1 MTFNMKYCVL
11 IGTNEILFKSANI
24 KRKQSMSLGPVMLD
38 VVGTALTADDIKRL
52 QHPLVGGVILF
63 ARNYE
68 NCAQLAALT
77 ASIHAVRQPPLLIA
91 VDHEGGRVQRF
102 REGFTK
108 IPPMRE
114 FGKIWDTDRK
124 KAKELAVQAGWILSA
139 ELRAHGVDFSFTP
152 VLDMDYGDSLV
163 IGDRA
168 FHQNTQAINE
178 LAFSLMQGLKKGGM
192 QAVGKHFP
200 GHGFVV
206 ADSHVSIP
214 IDEREFDQIAQ
225 NDMQPFRQ
233 MIDEGLAAIMPAHVI
248 YPKVD
253 DKPAGFSAK
262 WLQKVLR
269 ERLGFNGAVFSDDLS
284 MEGATVG
291 GDVTTR
297 SLAALNAGCDMVLLC
312 NRPDLA
318 DELLENLRWKM
329 PAQSIIR
336 LAHMHGGHHPANLIH
351 LHKNS
356 EFVAAVQRVGMVG
369 KAESDLFA

>member
-1 MTFNMKYCVL
+1 
-11 IGTNEILFKSANI
+11 
-24 KRKQSMSLGPVMLD
+24 MSLGPVMLD
-38 VVGTALTADDIKRL
+38 VVGTELTTDDIRRL

-63 ARNYE
+63 ARNFKNSE
-68 NCAQLAALT
+68 QLKALT
-77 ASIHAVRQPPLLIA
+77 ASIHQVRQPPLLIA

-108 IPPMRE
+108 IPPMRA
-114 FGKIWDTDRK
+114 FGHIWD
-124 KAKELAVQAGWILSA
+124 KEHKQATALAEEAGWILAA

-152 VLDMDYGDSLV
+152 ILDMDYGDSLV

-168 FHQNTQAINE
+168 FHRNPQAINA
-178 LAFSLMQGLKKGGM
+178 LAFHLMLGLKKGGM
-192 QAVGKHFP
+192 AAVGKHFP
-200 GHGFVV
+200 GHGYVV

-214 IDEREFDQIAQ
+214 VDEREFDQIAQ

-233 MIDEGLAAIMPAHVI
+233 MIDEGLPAIMPAHVI

-253 DKPAGFSAK
+253 SKPAGFSER

-269 ERLGFNGAVFSDDLS
+269 ERLGFNGVIFSDDLS

-297 SLAALNAGCDMVLLC
+297 SLAALNAGCDMILLC

-318 DELLENLRWKM
+318 DELLENLHWKM
-329 PAQSIIR
+329 PAQSIVR
-336 LAHMHGGHHPANLIH
+336 LARMHGAHHPPSLTQ
-351 LHKNS
+351 LHHT
-356 EFVAAVQRVGMVG
+356 EAFVNAVKRVAMVG
-369 KAESDLFA
+369 QPKGDLFA

>member
-1 MTFNMKYCVL
+1 
-11 IGTNEILFKSANI
+11 
-24 KRKQSMSLGPVMLD
+24 MLD
-38 VVGTALTADDIKRL
+38 VIGTELSADDIRRL

-63 ARNYE
+63 ARNFE

-77 ASIHAVRQPPLLIA
+77 ANIYALRSPPLLIA

-114 FGKIWDTDRK
+114 FGKIWDVDRK
-124 KAKELAVQAGWILSA
+124 KAKQLALEAGWILAA
-139 ELRAHGVDFSFTP
+139 ELRAHGIDFSFTP

-168 FHQNTQAINE
+168 FHKNTQAINE

-192 QAVGKHFP
+192 AAVGKHFP

-214 IDEREFDQIAQ
+214 IDERTFDEIAQ

-253 DKPAGFSAK
+253 DKPAGFSQK

-269 ERLGFNGAVFSDDLS
+269 ERLGFNGVIFSDDLS
-284 MEGATVG
+284 MEGASVG

-318 DELLENLRWKM
+318 DELLANLEWKM
-329 PAQSIIR
+329 PAQSISR
-336 LAHMHGGHHPANLIH
+336 LARMHGAHQPQSAQALQEDN
-351 LHKNS
+351 
-356 EFVAAVQRVGMVG
+356 EFLAAIKRVNQVG
-369 KAESDLFA
+369 KIEGDLFA

>member
-1 MTFNMKYCVL
+1 
-11 IGTNEILFKSANI
+11 
-24 KRKQSMSLGPVMLD
+24 
-38 VVGTALTADDIKRL
+38 
-52 QHPLVGGVILF
+52 
-63 ARNYE
+63 
-68 NCAQLAALT
+68 
-77 ASIHAVRQPPLLIA
+77 
-91 VDHEGGRVQRF
+91 
-102 REGFTK
+102 
-108 IPPMRE
+108 MRE
-114 FGKIWDTDRK
+114 FGKIWDKNPK
-124 KAKELAVQAGWILSA
+124 KARELAIEAGWVLAA

-168 FHQNTQAINE
+168 FHRDPQAINE

-192 QAVGKHFP
+192 AAVGKHFP

-214 IDEREFDQIAQ
+214 VDEREFDQIAQ

-233 MIDEGLAAIMPAHVI
+233 MIDEGLAGIMPAHVI

-253 DKPAGFSAK
+253 DKPAGFSSK

-269 ERLGFNGAVFSDDLS
+269 ERLGFNGVIFSDDLS
-284 MEGATVG
+284 MEGASVG

-318 DELLENLRWKM
+318 DELLDNLVWKM
-329 PAQSIIR
+329 SAQSIIR
-336 LAHMHGGHHPANLIH
+336 LAHMHGARYPMTMNH
-351 LHKNS
+351 LHENGV
-356 EFVAAVQRVGMVG
+356 FVAAVKRVGMVG
-369 KAESDLFA
+369 KSESDLFA

>member
-1 MTFNMKYCVL
+1 
-11 IGTNEILFKSANI
+11 
-24 KRKQSMSLGPVMLD
+24 MSLGPVMLD
-38 VVGTALTADDIKRL
+38 VVGTELTADDIKRL

-63 ARNYE
+63 ARNFE
-68 NCAQLAALT
+68 NCAQLSALT
-77 ASIHAVRQPPLLIA
+77 ANIHAVRQPPLLIA

-102 REGFTK
+102 RDGFTK

-114 FGKIWDTDRK
+114 FGKIWDKNPK
-124 KAKELAVQAGWILSA
+124 KARELAVEAGWILAA
-139 ELRAHGVDFSFTP
+139 ELRAHGIDFSFTP

-168 FHQNTQAINE
+168 FHSHVQAINE
-178 LAFSLMQGLKKGGM
+178 LALSLMQGLKKGGM

-214 IDEREFDQIAQ
+214 VDEREFDHIAQ

-253 DKPAGFSAK
+253 DKPAGFSTK

-269 ERLGFNGAVFSDDLS
+269 ERLGFQGVIFSDDLS
-284 MEGATVG
+284 MEGASVG

-318 DELLENLRWKM
+318 DELLDKLVWKM

-336 LAHMHGGHHPANLIH
+336 LAHMHGARYPMSMQH
-351 LHKNS
+351 LHKNA
-356 EFVAAVQRVGMVG
+356 EFVAALKRVAMVG
-369 KAESDLFA
+369 KLETDLFA

>member
-1 MTFNMKYCVL
+1 
-11 IGTNEILFKSANI
+11 
-24 KRKQSMSLGPVMLD
+24 MSLGPVMLD
-38 VVGTALTADDIKRL
+38 VVGTELTADDIKRL
-52 QHPLVGGVILF
+52 QHPLVGGAILF
-63 ARNYE
+63 ARNFTD
-68 NCAQLAALT
+68 CAQLSVLT
-77 ASIHAVRQPPLLIA
+77 ASIHRVRSPPLLIS

-114 FGKIWDTDRK
+114 FGKIWDKNPK
-124 KAKELAVQAGWILSA
+124 KARELAMEAGWVLAA
-139 ELRAHGVDFSFTP
+139 ELRAHGIDFSFTP

-168 FHQNTQAINE
+168 FHRDPQAINE
-178 LAFSLMQGLKKGGM
+178 LAFSVMQGLKKGGM
-192 QAVGKHFP
+192 AAVGKHFP

-214 IDEREFDQIAQ
+214 VDDREFDQIAQ

-233 MIDEGLAAIMPAHVI
+233 MIDEGLPAIMPAHVI

-253 DKPAGFSAK
+253 DKPAGFSPK

-269 ERLGFNGAVFSDDLS
+269 ERLGFNGVIFSDDLS

-312 NRPDLA
+312 NCPDLA
-318 DELLENLRWKM
+318 DELLENLQWKM
-329 PAQSIIR
+329 PAQSITR
-336 LAHMHGGHHPANLIH
+336 LARMHGARHPQDMNH
-351 LHKNS
+351 LHENA
-356 EFVAAVQRVGMVG
+356 EFVAAVKRVGMVG
-369 KAESDLFA
+369 VAEADLFT

>member
-1 MTFNMKYCVL
+1 
-11 IGTNEILFKSANI
+11 
-24 KRKQSMSLGPVMLD
+24 MSLGPVMLD
-38 VVGTALTADDIKRL
+38 VVGTALTADDIRRL

-63 ARNYE
+63 ARNFE
-68 NCAQLAALT
+68 NCAQLQALT
-77 ASIHAVRQPPLLIA
+77 AHIHKVRQPPLLIA

-114 FGKIWDTDRK
+114 LGKIWDKDRK
-124 KAKELAVQAGWILSA
+124 KAMALAVEAGWILAA

-152 VLDMDYGDSLV
+152 ILDMDYGDSLV

-168 FHQNTQAINE
+168 FHLDPRAINE

-192 QAVGKHFP
+192 AAVGKHFP

-225 NDMQPFRQ
+225 NDLQPFRQ
-233 MIDEGLAAIMPAHVI
+233 MIDEGLPAIMPAHVI

-253 DKPAGFSAK
+253 DKPAGFSTK

-269 ERLGFNGAVFSDDLS
+269 ERLGFNGAIFSDDLS

-297 SLAALNAGCDMVLLC
+297 SLAALHAGCDMVLLC

-318 DELLENLRWKM
+318 DELLDNLVWKM
-329 PAQSIIR
+329 PAQSIVR
-336 LAHMHGGHHPANLIH
+336 LTRMHGGHHPHSITQLRENGVFADAV
-351 LHKNS
+351 KR
-356 EFVAAVQRVGMVG
+356 VAMVG
-369 KAESDLFA
+369 QTEGDFFA

>member
-1 MTFNMKYCVL
+1 
-11 IGTNEILFKSANI
+11 
-24 KRKQSMSLGPVMLD
+24 MSLGPVMLD
-38 VVGTALTADDIKRL
+38 VVGTELTADDIRRL

-63 ARNYE
+63 ARNFE
-68 NCAQLAALT
+68 HCEQLKALT
-77 ASIHAVRQPPLLIA
+77 ASIHKVRQPPLLIA

-102 REGFTK
+102 REGFTN

-114 FGKIWDTDRK
+114 FGKIWDKDRK
-124 KAKELAVQAGWILSA
+124 KAMALAVEAGWILAA

-152 VLDMDYGDSLV
+152 ILDMDYGDSLV

-168 FHQNTQAINE
+168 FHLDPRAINE

-192 QAVGKHFP
+192 AAVGKHFP

-233 MIDEGLAAIMPAHVI
+233 MIDEGLPAIMPAHVI

-269 ERLGFNGAVFSDDLS
+269 ERLGFNGAIFSDDLS

-297 SLAALNAGCDMVLLC
+297 SLAALHAGCDMVLLC

-318 DELLENLRWKM
+318 DELLDNLVWKM
-329 PAQSIIR
+329 PAQSIVR
-336 LAHMHGGHHPANLIH
+336 LTRMHGVHHPQSITQLRENGA
-351 LHKNS
+351 
-356 EFVAAVQRVGMVG
+356 FTDAVKRVTMVG
-369 KAESDLFA
+369 QSEGDFFA

>member
-1 MTFNMKYCVL
+1 
-11 IGTNEILFKSANI
+11 
-24 KRKQSMSLGPVMLD
+24 MSLGPVMLD
-38 VVGTALTADDIKRL
+38 VVGTELTADDMKRL

-63 ARNYE
+63 ARNFV
-68 NCAQLAALT
+68 NCAQLSALT
-77 ASIHAVRQPPLLIA
+77 ASIHVLRSPPLLIA

-102 REGFTK
+102 RDGFTK

-114 FGKIWDTDRK
+114 FGKIWDVDRK
-124 KAKELAVQAGWILSA
+124 KAKQLATEAGWILAA

-168 FHQNTQAINE
+168 FHKNTAAINE

-214 IDEREFDQIAQ
+214 IDERNFDEIAQ

-269 ERLGFNGAVFSDDLS
+269 ERLGFNGVIFSDDLS
-284 MEGATVG
+284 MEGASVG

-318 DELLENLRWKM
+318 DELLEKLEWKM
-329 PAQSIIR
+329 SAQSIVR
-336 LAHMHGGHHPANLIH
+336 LAHMHGARHPESMQH
-351 LHKNS
+351 LQHNA
-356 EFVAAVQRVGMVG
+356 EFAVALEHLAVVG
-369 KAESDLFA
+369 KPATDLFA

>member
-1 MTFNMKYCVL
+1 
-11 IGTNEILFKSANI
+11 
-24 KRKQSMSLGPVMLD
+24 MSLGPVMLD
-38 VVGTALTADDIKRL
+38 VVGTALTADDIRRL

-63 ARNYE
+63 ARNFE
-68 NCAQLAALT
+68 DCEQLKALT

-114 FGKIWDTDRK
+114 FGKIWDKDRK
-124 KAKELAVQAGWILSA
+124 KAMALAVEAGWILAA

-152 VLDMDYGDSLV
+152 ILDMDYGDSLV
-163 IGDRA
+163 IGNRA
-168 FHQNTQAINE
+168 FHLEARAIND

-192 QAVGKHFP
+192 AAVGKHFP

-233 MIDEGLAAIMPAHVI
+233 MIDEGLPAIMPAHVI

-269 ERLGFNGAVFSDDLS
+269 ERLGFNGVIFSDDLS
-284 MEGATVG
+284 MEGASVG

-318 DELLENLRWKM
+318 DELLDNLVWKM
-329 PAQSIIR
+329 SAQSIVR
-336 LAHMHGGHHPANLIH
+336 LTRMHGGHHPQSITQLRESGVFADAV
-351 LHKNS
+351 KR
-356 EFVAAVQRVGMVG
+356 VAMVG
-369 KAESDLFA
+369 QSEGDFFA

>member
-1 MTFNMKYCVL
+1 
-11 IGTNEILFKSANI
+11 
-24 KRKQSMSLGPVMLD
+24 MSLGPVMLD
-38 VVGTALTADDIKRL
+38 VIGTELTADDIRRL

-63 ARNYE
+63 ARNFE
-68 NCAQLAALT
+68 HCAQLKALT
-77 ASIHAVRQPPLLIA
+77 ASIHKVRQPPLLIA

-114 FGKIWDTDRK
+114 FGKIWDKDRK
-124 KAKELAVQAGWILSA
+124 KAMALAVEAGWILAA

-152 VLDMDYGDSLV
+152 ILDMDYGDSLV

-168 FHQNTQAINE
+168 FHLDPRAINE

-192 QAVGKHFP
+192 AAVGKHFP
-200 GHGFVV
+200 GHGYVV

-225 NDMQPFRQ
+225 NDMQPFIQ
-233 MIDEGLAAIMPAHVI
+233 MIDEGLPAMMPAHVI

-253 DKPAGFSAK
+253 DKPAGFSTK

-269 ERLGFNGAVFSDDLS
+269 ERLGFNGAIFSDDLS
-284 MEGATVG
+284 MEGASVG

-297 SLAALNAGCDMVLLC
+297 SLAALHAGCDMILLC

-318 DELLENLRWKM
+318 DELLENLVWKM
-329 PAQSIIR
+329 SAQSIVR
-336 LAHMHGGHHPANLIH
+336 LTRMHGGHHPQSLTQLRESGVFAD
-351 LHKNS
+351 
-356 EFVAAVQRVGMVG
+356 AVKRVGMVG
-369 KAESDLFA
+369 QSEGDFFA

>member
-1 MTFNMKYCVL
+1 
-11 IGTNEILFKSANI
+11 
-24 KRKQSMSLGPVMLD
+24 MLD
-38 VVGTALTADDIKRL
+38 VVGTELSADDIRRL

-63 ARNYE
+63 ARNFKD
-68 NCAQLAALT
+68 CAQLHALT
-77 ASIHAVRQPPLLIA
+77 ANIHALRSPPLLIA

-114 FGKIWDTDRK
+114 FGKIWDKNTK
-124 KAKELAVQAGWILSA
+124 KARELATEAGWILAA
-139 ELRAHGVDFSFTP
+139 ELRAHGIDFSFTP

-168 FHQNTQAINE
+168 FHLDARAINE

-192 QAVGKHFP
+192 AAVGKHFP

-233 MIDEGLAAIMPAHVI
+233 MIDEGLPAIMPAHVI

-253 DKPAGFSAK
+253 DKPAGFSQK

-269 ERLGFNGAVFSDDLS
+269 ERLGFNGVIFSDDLS

-318 DELLENLRWKM
+318 DELLENLQWKM
-329 PAQSIIR
+329 PAQSIVR
-336 LAHMHGGHHPANLIH
+336 LARMHGAHHPQTAQDLVHNH
-351 LHKNS
+351 
-356 EFVAAVQRVGMVG
+356 EFLAAIGRINQVG
-369 KAESDLFA
+369 KKETDLFS